1 MVKKSQAELDRM
13 YNNLEEALTILYEN
27 KDYFSEKDFNN
38 YKEKLICQIDDVAGQ
53 LLEYNKENTARLM
66 RQIGFMMDYNESSK

>member
-1 MVKKSQAELDRM
+1 MVKKSQSELDRM

-27 KDYFSEKDFNN
+27 KDYFSKKDFNN